1 MKNRFLIIIM
11 AIFAVLAGS
20 CSSQS
25 TQAVQETIPPKQSP
39 TQTLITSTPTPTK
52 VPLSVLESAQ
62 QVIQTLRDRDMAGLS
77 TFVHPELGLR
87 FSPYPFVRAE
97 DLVFGK
103 QSLHDLFSDETVYNW
118 GNFDGS
124 GEAIEMTF
132 EAYFTRFVYSQ
143 DFAEPEVIGLNKEIG
158 QGNSINNIPEFYPG
172 ADYVEYHFSGFDPQY
187 AGMDWQS
194 LRLVFIL
201 EGSNYYLIGIV
212 HAQWTI

>member
-11 AIFAVLAGS
+11 AIFAVLTGS
-20 CSSQS
+20 CSPQS
-25 TQAVQETIPPKQSP
+25 TQVVQEAIPPTQSP
-39 TQTLITSTPTPTK
+39 TQTLITYTPTPTK

-62 QVIQTLRDRDMAGLS
+62 QVIQTLRDRDMAGLAA
-77 TFVHPELGLR
+77 FVHPELGLR

-103 QSLHDLFSDETVYNW
+103 QALPDLFSDETVYNW

>member
-1 MKNRFLIIIM
+1 
-11 AIFAVLAGS
+11 
-20 CSSQS
+20 
-25 TQAVQETIPPKQSP
+25 
-39 TQTLITSTPTPTK
+39 
-52 VPLSVLESAQ
+52 
-62 QVIQTLRDRDMAGLS
+62 
-77 TFVHPELGLR
+77 
-87 FSPYPFVRAE
+87 VRAE

-103 QSLHDLFSDETVYNW
+103 QALPDLFSDETVYNW

-187 AGMDWQS
+187 EGMDWQS